1 MKKSLILFF
10 AVFAFSAIIISSC
23 KKDKKVTP
31 DDPTPDCVVENMSFT
46 NDITPIM
53 NQNCNV
59 SGCHDNVTVAAG
71 IKLDNY
77 TGVHDNADKIVL
89 TINHSDGVDAM
100 PPNADKI
107 DACDIKKIE
116 AWISQG
122 KKDN

>member
-23 KKDKKVTP
+23 KKDK
-31 DDPTPDCVVENMSFT
+31 DDPTPDCITEKMSFS

-71 IKLDNY
+71 IRLD
-77 TGVHDNADKIVL
+77 TFPGIHDNADKIVL
-89 TINHSDGVDAM
+89 TINHSNGVSAM
-100 PPNADKI
+100 PDNADKLS
-107 DACDIKKIE
+107 DCDIKKIE
-116 AWISQG
+116 AWVNQG
-122 KKDN
+122 KKNN